1 MSDLGPLAIGRL
13 VRSFQPAGVN
23 FWPIAGSARGEMSTD
38 LRGRAL
44 KFQDKRVSALNGTQ
58 ITGRRAADRER
69 WIRR

>member
-1 MSDLGPLAIGRL
+1 MSGVGPLAVGRL
-13 VRSFQPAGVN
+13 VRSFQAASVN
-23 FWPIAGSARGEMSTD
+23 FWPIAGSAREEMSTD

-44 KFQDKRVSALNGTQ
+44 EFQDKRVFALNGTQ